1 MLLQTQKLIIYC
13 WQNPSSEDNLDL
25 LILRKKI
32 ALLTHQLASAFDVE
46 VQEIAE
52 SQSDEELER
61 VICECI
67 LKYAQKD

>member
-1 MLLQTQKLIIYC
+1 M
-13 WQNPSSEDNLDL
+13 EDNLDL

-46 VQEIAE
+46 VQDIAE
-52 SQSDEELER
+52 TQSEEELER

-67 LKYAQKD
+67 LKYAQRE